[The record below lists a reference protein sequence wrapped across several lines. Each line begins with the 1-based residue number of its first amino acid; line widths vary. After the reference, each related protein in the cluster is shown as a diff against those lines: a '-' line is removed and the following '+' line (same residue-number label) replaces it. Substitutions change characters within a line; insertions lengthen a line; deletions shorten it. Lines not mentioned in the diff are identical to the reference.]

1 MRDQTVTGFL
11 TELAART
18 SVPGGGA
25 SAAFSAAQA
34 AALIAMVARYS
45 DGTRHDPAVVGR
57 IRASADGLVD
67 EALRLAEADTAA
79 FAEVTA
85 AYAMPKG
92 TDEERQIR
100 SEKIAR
106 GLVTAS
112 RPPADL
118 MSAAAR
124 LAGLAEEMLTAANR
138 AVISDLAAAAAAIT
152 AAAMTARINIEA
164 NLSAVT
170 DDPLKPEL
178 METAAL
184 APEITDRAA
193 RLIEAVRDE
202 IGG

>member
-25 SAAFSAAQA
+25 YAAFSAAQA